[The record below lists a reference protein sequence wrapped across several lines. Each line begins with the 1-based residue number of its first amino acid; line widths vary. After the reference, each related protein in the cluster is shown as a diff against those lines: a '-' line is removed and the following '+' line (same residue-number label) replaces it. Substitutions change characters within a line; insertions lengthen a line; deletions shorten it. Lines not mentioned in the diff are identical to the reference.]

1 MERYRNLGGSSGVV
15 AYEIAA
21 DAITVQFDDGWKYLY
36 SRRSAGAAN
45 VAQMCKLAAAGRG
58 LCTFISQSVRK
69 GYERKWR

>member
-1 MERYRNLGGSSGVV
+1 MERYKNLSGSSGVL
-15 AYEIAA
+15 AYEIVAGA
-21 DAITVQFDDGWKYLY
+21 LTVQFVDGWKYLY
-36 SRRSAGAAN
+36 SNRSAGAAN